1 MTVWHDFLYTPLL
14 NVLFFLYDGPAMGNF
29 GLAIIEL
36 TVLLR
41 IVLLP
46 FTVVDERS
54 RFRYEKVNLK
64 VEEIDRNYKAD
75 HVMRKEKIRELL
87 KEQKVSYWS
96 KIVVLGVQV
105 LVIVLLYQVFIG
117 GIKFTPNEALY
128 SWVTIPTTVNTDFF
142 GFDLSNKYLAWPAA
156 VAVYLFVQM
165 YITQK
170 QRAHLVTKSDVMF
183 LIFFPI
189 FTFIALMLLP
199 MMKSLFVLT
208 SLVFSS
214 AVFLIRKLVFKTE
227 DVQAEE

>member
-75 HVMRKEKIRELL
+75 HIMRKEKIRELL

-214 AVFLIRKLVFKTE
+214 VVFLIRKLFFKTE
-227 DVQAEE
+227 SVQLEE